1 MSERKSIESISHGR
15 GGAGN
20 IGADDTPYAD
30 GEIVREGLAG
40 DHGDGP
46 YSSGRGGVANIG
58 SPGLAA
64 AKRNDK
70 EVIPAEALRDEED
83 TNHHVGR
90 GGQGNVHVAKEGGKP
105 HPTGL
110 ADKLKAKLFGKKVKG
125 ETA

>member
-30 GEIVREGLAG
+30 GDILLDGVAG
-40 DHGDGP
+40 DQGRRP

-90 GGQGNVHVAKEGGKP
+90 GGQGNVHVAKEGGKAP
-105 HPTGL
+105 PTRS

-125 ETA
+125 EAA

>member
-1 MSERKSIESISHGR
+1 M
-15 GGAGN
+15 
-20 IGADDTPYAD
+20 TPRTRPPSPLHTPTNTPPSYAD
-30 GEIVREGLAG
+30 GEIVREGVAG

-70 EVIPAEALRDEED
+70 EVVPAEALRDEED

-90 GGQGNVHVAKEGGKP
+90 GGQGNVHVAKEGAKA

-110 ADKLKAKLFGKKVKG
+110 ADKLKAKLFGKKAKG